1 MDEIPDKINIDGEI
15 NVIDNYLVVDIN
27 NATSEIATAS
37 IVIEL
42 QVKSLLNGVEIVF
55 DSRISHKFNEQE
67 LVELLAQM
75 KKDINN

>member
-1 MDEIPDKINIDGEI
+1 MNKIPDKINIDGEV
-15 NVIDNYLVVDIN
+15 NVIDNYLVIDIN
-27 NATSEIATAS
+27 NETNEISTAS

-55 DSRISHKFNEQE
+55 DSRISHKFNEKE

-75 KKDINN
+75 EKDINN